1 MGAKEQRNGA
11 TRRAIAH
18 RNCLTD
24 HNRRTRMAWEQFVSG
39 DDNVAG
45 ISPSILLSWYRCR
58 DLYRVDPRLSGPPR
72 AAGRGCSTLAHNGV
86 FAQLGGIA
94 AALVERSGDC
104 LSTVTDG
111 DGRILAMWG
120 GGPSA
125 RKGRESDLAPFFS
138 WSEAAVGTNG
148 MGTAL
153 RESGLMAIYG
163 PEHWCQVLHDWYCIG
178 VAIYDS
184 VTHDPVA
191 ALNVSSFDHDVPI
204 DPTALTEKTDVL
216 RRELRDRAVRDATE
230 VLRQFAETARRASG
244 ALLAVDVAGNVI
256 AANEAARAFFTDLPE
271 GPVLD
276 PAQRHRDTCPELRMV
291 ARKSAERARG
301 EPDWAGGAD
310 LGFLVGEDSKMFSI
324 AAVRSPDDVI
334 GLLLAEDAANRDT
347 EKVDDEP
354 TPIEVANLPKRIPA
368 VRAERIVLL
377 PPEEIRYAVAA
388 RHDVWFITDRGRVR
402 AATHG
407 IDNVER
413 ELAPFG
419 FMRVH
424 RSYVVNLG
432 RIREVGERPNGAL
445 TLSTDLQRQEAI
457 AVSRRCAIKLRQ
469 QLGF

>member
-1 MGAKEQRNGA
+1 
-11 TRRAIAH
+11 
-18 RNCLTD
+18 
-24 HNRRTRMAWEQFVSG
+24 
-39 DDNVAG
+39 
-45 ISPSILLSWYRCR
+45 
-58 DLYRVDPRLSGPPR
+58 
-72 AAGRGCSTLAHNGV
+72 
-86 FAQLGGIA
+86 
-94 AALVERSGDC
+94 
-104 LSTVTDG
+104 
-111 DGRILAMWG
+111 
-120 GGPSA
+120 
-125 RKGRESDLAPFFS
+125 
-138 WSEAAVGTNG
+138 
-148 MGTAL
+148 
-153 RESGLMAIYG
+153 
-163 PEHWCQVLHDWYCIG
+163 
-178 VAIYDS
+178 
-184 VTHDPVA
+184 
-191 ALNVSSFDHDVPI
+191 
-204 DPTALTEKTDVL
+204 VL

-276 PAQRHRDTCPELRMV
+276 PAQRHREGCPELRAV

-301 EPDWAGGAD
+301 EPDWVGGAD
-310 LGFLVGEDSKMFSI
+310 LGFLVGGDNKVFSI

-334 GLLLAEDAANRDT
+334 GLLLAEDANRDI

-354 TPIEVANLPKRIPA
+354 APVEVANLPKRIPA
-368 VRAERIVLL
+368 VRAERIILL